1 MLHKGCRGAIPTF
14 LRFVLHFSGFP
25 LHFSGVIHR
34 QQIYGLGLFLH
45 VMSPRRNHRK
55 VVGMKNKTDLKTA
68 VPDRY
73 VTLSNVLVRA
83 AQGLTLAEKRIMSA
97 CIAQL
102 DSKRMPDMYKPLT
115 VKLYAMDFAETFGIH
130 PDTAYDELQSAAK
143 VLRDR
148 LIRYE
153 NPSAPKSRRVV
164 EMRWVGRVT
173 YAKGEGWL
181 ELAFWHEVVPHLVM
195 LREKFTSYRL
205 SQAAGL
211 RSLYSWRLLEL
222 LMQFRSTGFL
232 HITIENFWT
241 AVEAPASCRNDFFNL
256 RKRVIEPAVKEL
268 GDKDGL
274 IIEWKPIKEGRKV
287 TALMFLFEPS
297 KQGAL
302 DLSDS
307 GPESLEYVSE

>member
-1 MLHKGCRGAIPTF
+1 MPKKKDVQEVF
-14 LRFVLHFSGFP
+14 
-25 LHFSGVIHR
+25 
-34 QQIYGLGLFLH
+34 
-45 VMSPRRNHRK
+45 
-55 VVGMKNKTDLKTA
+55 TD
-68 VPDRY
+68 RH

-102 DSKRMPDMYKPLT
+102 DSKRAPDPYKPLT

-153 NPSAPKSRRVV
+153 NPTAPKARRVV

-211 RSLYSWRLLEL
+211 RSLYSWRMLEL

-232 HITIENFWT
+232 RITIEDFWT
-241 AVEAPASCRNDFFNL
+241 AVEAPDSCRKDFFNL

-274 IIEWKPIKEGRKV
+274 TIEWKPVKEGRKV
-287 TALMFLFEPS
+287 TGLSFKFSNSP
-297 KQGAL
+297 QGAL
-302 DLSDS
+302 DLQLVP
-307 GPESLEYVSE
+307 GVEALHQVGE

>member
-1 MLHKGCRGAIPTF
+1 MIKAIVTQET
-14 LRFVLHFSGFP
+14 P
-25 LHFSGVIHR
+25 L
-34 QQIYGLGLFLH
+34 
-45 VMSPRRNHRK
+45 
-55 VVGMKNKTDLKTA
+55 
-68 VPDRY
+68 PDRH
-73 VTLSNVLVRA
+73 VTLSNVLIRA

-102 DSKRMPDMYKPLT
+102 DSKRMPDLYKPLT
-115 VKLYAMDFAETFGIH
+115 VKLYALDFAETFGIH

-153 NPSAPKSRRVV
+153 NPGAPKNRRIV

-211 RSLYSWRLLEL
+211 RSLYSWRMLEL
-222 LMQFRSTGFL
+222 MMQFKSTGL
-232 HITIENFWT
+232 VRMSIEDFWES
-241 AVEAPASCRNDFFNL
+241 VEAPASCRKDFFNL
-256 RKRVIEPAVKEL
+256 RNRVIEPAVKEL
-268 GDKDGL
+268 AVKDGL
-274 IIEWKPIKEGRKV
+274 LIEWMPVKAGRKV
-287 TALMFLFEPS
+287 TGLEFRFSPNP
-297 KQGAL
+297 QGAL
-302 DLSDS
+302 AL
-307 GPESLEYVSE
+307 

>member
-1 MLHKGCRGAIPTF
+1 MDQEVTIERHI
-14 LRFVLHFSGFP
+14 
-25 LHFSGVIHR
+25 
-34 QQIYGLGLFLH
+34 
-45 VMSPRRNHRK
+45 
-55 VVGMKNKTDLKTA
+55 
-68 VPDRY
+68 
-73 VTLSNVLVRA
+73 TLSNVLVRA
-83 AQGLTLAEKRIMSA
+83 AQGLTLAEKRIISA

-102 DSKRMPDMYKPLT
+102 DSKRMPDPYKPLT
-115 VKLYAMDFAETFGIH
+115 VKLHAHDFAETFAVH

-205 SQAAGL
+205 SQAAAL

-222 LMQFRSTGFL
+222 LMQFKSTGL
-232 HITIENFWT
+232 VRMPIEAFWS
-241 AVEAPASCRNDFFNL
+241 AVEAPESCQKDFGRL
-256 RKRVIEPAVKEL
+256 RVRVIEPAVKEL
-268 GDKDGL
+268 GEKDGL
-274 IIEWKPIKEGRKV
+274 QIEWNPVKAGRKV
-287 TALMFLFEPS
+287 I
-297 KQGAL
+297 
-302 DLSDS
+302 
-307 GPESLEYVSE
+307 SLEFRFPPNPQCSLVL

>member
-1 MLHKGCRGAIPTF
+1 MDQEVTIERHI
-14 LRFVLHFSGFP
+14 
-25 LHFSGVIHR
+25 
-34 QQIYGLGLFLH
+34 
-45 VMSPRRNHRK
+45 
-55 VVGMKNKTDLKTA
+55 
-68 VPDRY
+68 
-73 VTLSNVLVRA
+73 TLSNVLVRA
-83 AQGLTLAEKRIMSA
+83 AQGLTLAEKRIISA

-102 DSKRMPDMYKPLT
+102 DSKRMPDPYKPLT
-115 VKLYAMDFAETFGIH
+115 VKLHAHDFAETFGVH

-205 SQAAGL
+205 SQAAAL

-222 LMQFRSTGFL
+222 LMQFKSTGL
-232 HITIENFWT
+232 VRMPIEAFWS
-241 AVEAPASCRNDFFNL
+241 AVEAPESCQKDFGRL
-256 RKRVIEPAVKEL
+256 RVRVIEPAVKEL
-268 GDKDGL
+268 GEKDGL
-274 IIEWKPIKEGRKV
+274 QIEWNPVKAGRKV
-287 TALMFLFEPS
+287 I
-297 KQGAL
+297 
-302 DLSDS
+302 
-307 GPESLEYVSE
+307 SLEFRFPPNPQCSLVL

>member
-1 MLHKGCRGAIPTF
+1 MPKK
-14 LRFVLHFSGFP
+14 SE
-25 LHFSGVIHR
+25 
-34 QQIYGLGLFLH
+34 GLE
-45 VMSPRRNHRK
+45 
-55 VVGMKNKTDLKTA
+55 A
-68 VPDRY
+68 VQDRH

-102 DSKRMPDMYKPLT
+102 DSKRAPDPYKPLT
-115 VKLYAMDFAETFGIH
+115 VKLHAHDFAETFGIH

-148 LIRYE
+148 IIRYE
-153 NPSAPKSRRVV
+153 NPGAPKSRRVV

-205 SQAAGL
+205 SQAAAL

-222 LMQFRSTGFL
+222 LMQFKSTGL
-232 HITIENFWT
+232 VRMPIEEFWHS
-241 AVEAPASCRNDFFNL
+241 VEAPPSCRKDFGRL
-256 RKRVIEPAVKEL
+256 RTRVIEPAVKEL

-274 IIEWKPIKEGRKV
+274 IVNWGLMKEGRKV
-287 TALMFLFEPS
+287 VGLEFRFPPNPQHVLAL
-297 KQGAL
+297 
-302 DLSDS
+302 
-307 GPESLEYVSE
+307 

>member
-1 MLHKGCRGAIPTF
+1 MDQEVTIERHI
-14 LRFVLHFSGFP
+14 
-25 LHFSGVIHR
+25 
-34 QQIYGLGLFLH
+34 
-45 VMSPRRNHRK
+45 
-55 VVGMKNKTDLKTA
+55 
-68 VPDRY
+68 
-73 VTLSNVLVRA
+73 TLSNVLVRA
-83 AQGLTLAEKRIMSA
+83 AQGLTLAEKRIISA

-102 DSKRMPDMYKPLT
+102 DSKRMPDPYKPLT
-115 VKLYAMDFAETFGIH
+115 VKLHAHDFAETFGVH

-205 SQAAGL
+205 SQAAAL

-222 LMQFRSTGFL
+222 LMQFKSTGL
-232 HITIENFWT
+232 VRMPIEAFWS
-241 AVEAPASCRNDFFNL
+241 AVEAPESCQKDFGRL
-256 RKRVIEPAVKEL
+256 RVRVIEPAVKEL
-268 GDKDGL
+268 GEKDGL
-274 IIEWKPIKEGRKV
+274 QIQWNPVKAGRKV
-287 TALMFLFEPS
+287 I
-297 KQGAL
+297 
-302 DLSDS
+302 
-307 GPESLEYVSE
+307 SLEFRFPPNPQCSLVL

>member
-1 MLHKGCRGAIPTF
+1 MAAKKAPKQEVSAERH
-14 LRFVLHFSGFP
+14 
-25 LHFSGVIHR
+25 
-34 QQIYGLGLFLH
+34 
-45 VMSPRRNHRK
+45 
-55 VVGMKNKTDLKTA
+55 
-68 VPDRY
+68 

-97 CIAQL
+97 CISQL
-102 DSKRMPDMYKPLT
+102 DSRRRPDPYKPLT
-115 VKLYAMDFAETFGIH
+115 VKLYAHDFAETFDIH

-153 NPSAPKSRRVV
+153 NPEAPKHRRVV

-195 LREKFTSYRL
+195 LREKFTTYRL

-222 LMQFRSTGFL
+222 LMQFKSTGL
-232 HITIENFWT
+232 VRIPIEEFWA
-241 AVEAPASCRNDFFNL
+241 AVEAPASCRNDFGRL
-256 RKRVIEPAVKEL
+256 RVRVIEPAVKEL
-268 GDKDGL
+268 GEKDGL
-274 IIEWKPIKEGRKV
+274 LIEWERSREGRKV
-287 TALMFLFEPS
+287 VGLEFRFSPNP
-297 KQGAL
+297 QGAL
-302 DLSDS
+302 DL
-307 GPESLEYVSE
+307 

>member
-1 MLHKGCRGAIPTF
+1 MPRKSEVQEAP
-14 LRFVLHFSGFP
+14 
-25 LHFSGVIHR
+25 
-34 QQIYGLGLFLH
+34 QIRH
-45 VMSPRRNHRK
+45 
-55 VVGMKNKTDLKTA
+55 
-68 VPDRY
+68 

-102 DSKRMPDMYKPLT
+102 DSKRACDPYKPLT
-115 VKLYAMDFAETFGIH
+115 VKLHAHDFAETFGIH

-153 NPSAPKSRRVV
+153 NPSAPKARRVV

-222 LMQFRSTGFL
+222 LMQFKSTGL
-232 HITIENFWT
+232 VRMPIEEFWYS
-241 AVEAPASCRNDFFNL
+241 VEAPASCRKDFFNL
-256 RKRVIEPAVKEL
+256 RNRVIEPAVKEL

-274 IIEWKPIKEGRKV
+274 QVEWEPMKEGRRV
-287 TALMFLFEPS
+287 VGLEFRFPPNPQTAL
-297 KQGAL
+297 AL
-302 DLSDS
+302 
-307 GPESLEYVSE
+307 